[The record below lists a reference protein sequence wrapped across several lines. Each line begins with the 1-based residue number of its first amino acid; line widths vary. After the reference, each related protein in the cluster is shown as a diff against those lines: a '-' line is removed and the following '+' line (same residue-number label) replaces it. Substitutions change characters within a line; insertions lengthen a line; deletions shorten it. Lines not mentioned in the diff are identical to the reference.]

1 MSDLHESL
9 ARMARSGLTG
19 TWGKN
24 DQEART
30 TVSDAVASAL
40 AEHAQLTGRPKA
52 EAHRQLLE
60 EALMGRLAGLPRRFA
75 RSQQMA
81 LDEAVAALATVNG
94 LTREEFIEAVL
105 VEYVFGRLHIERLLA
120 AADRHQSESAVERSE
135 RMRVA

>member
-9 ARMARSGLTG
+9 ARMARSGFTG
-19 TWGKN
+19 AWGKN

-30 TVSDAVASAL
+30 TVSDTVASAL

-120 AADRHQSESAVERSE
+120 AADRHQPESAVERSE

>member
-9 ARMARSGLTG
+9 ARMARSGFTG
-19 TWGKN
+19 AWGKN

-75 RSQQMA
+75 RSQQMD

-120 AADRHQSESAVERSE
+120 AVDRHQPESAVERSE

>member
-9 ARMARSGLTG
+9 ARMARSGFTG
-19 TWGKN
+19 AWGKN

-75 RSQQMA
+75 RSQLD

-120 AADRHQSESAVERSE
+120 TADRHQPESAVERSE

>member
-19 TWGKN
+19 AWGKN

-75 RSQQMA
+75 RSQQMD

-120 AADRHQSESAVERSE
+120 AADRHQPESQAERSE